1 MPLMADKKQMA
12 NVKFGGNIKV
22 SDFDDDI
29 QSIEEKINE
38 VTESDAVKSS
48 HDKLYMGDD

>member
-1 MPLMADKKQMA
+1 MPVADKNQLTG
-12 NVKFGGNIKV
+12 VKFGGNIKV

-38 VTESDAVKSS
+38 VTESDAIKSS
-48 HDKLYMGDD
+48 HDKLYFGDD

>member
-1 MPLMADKKQMA
+1 MPITDKNKLTT
-12 NVKFGGNIKV
+12 VKFGGNIKV
-22 SDFDDDI
+22 SDFDDEI

-48 HDKLYMGDD
+48 HDKFYLGDD